1 MSFIQATLVRPE
13 VLTIDQ
19 LRELDVILKRLVI
32 PSNFSDNSYSELT
45 GDSLQYM
52 YTAFSWLFNFA
63 NMKRTEI
70 NSKYNYWD
78 SKKRYFQRA
87 ATGSTTAKS
96 FKEFGIEKAAE
107 LRVLNGIQISLKK
120 TF

>member
-1 MSFIQATLVRPE
+1 MAKGLRPS
-13 VLTIDQ
+13 Q
-19 LRELDVILKRLVI
+19 LSTVGA
-32 PSNFSDNSYSELT
+32 PSSDSPPWKLRGAQGHCLSR
-45 GDSLQYM
+45 
-52 YTAFSWLFNFA
+52 
-63 NMKRTEI
+63 KRTEI

-96 FKEFGIEKAAE
+96 FKEFGIDKAAE
-107 LRVLNGIQISLKK
+107 IRVLNGIQISLKK